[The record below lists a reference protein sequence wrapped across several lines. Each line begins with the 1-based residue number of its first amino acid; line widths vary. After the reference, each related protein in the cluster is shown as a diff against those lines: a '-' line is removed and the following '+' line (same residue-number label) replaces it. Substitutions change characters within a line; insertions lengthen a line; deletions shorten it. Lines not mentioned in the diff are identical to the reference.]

1 MGTHH
6 SSGGN
11 QMSFGSFD
19 NVEDA
24 LEILDKSSFPYL
36 LLLPNR
42 KNTFLIYSNLGGY
55 VNNDTMIDL
64 LESGHINNAIRQHLN
79 KDKQ

>member
-1 MGTHH
+1 
-6 SSGGN
+6 
-11 QMSFGSFD
+11 MSFGSFD

-24 LEILDKSSFPYL
+24 LDLLDKSSFPYL

-42 KNTFLIYSNLGGY
+42 KNAFLIYSNLGGY

-64 LESGHINNAIRQHLN
+64 LESNHITNAIRNHLN
-79 KDKQ
+79 KDNDN

>member
-1 MGTHH
+1 
-6 SSGGN
+6 
-11 QMSFGSFD
+11 MSFGSFD

-55 VNNDTMIDL
+55 INNDTMIDL

-79 KDKQ
+79 KDEL

>member
-1 MGTHH
+1 
-6 SSGGN
+6 
-11 QMSFGSFD
+11 MSFGSFD

-24 LEILDKSSFPYL
+24 LDLLDKSSFPYL

-42 KNTFLIYSNLGGY
+42 KNAFLIYSNLGGY

-64 LESGHINNAIRQHLN
+64 LESGHIANAIRNHLN
-79 KDKQ
+79 KDNEN